1 MAKKTLPKRTSRP
14 VGATKKAVAGKAVF
28 VLAHGAGHA
37 AKGCKHKDIQAWAK
51 ALRAQ
56 GDVVDTLKYGKP
68 YNLMGNVCTAHAA
81 VIQKAISSRARPV
94 VLVSFGMGARVAV
107 HMMGKTPGDDGKPLP
122 DIPAAVI
129 KSVKG
134 MVAVN
139 YPLLRVGSREVRS
152 KPLLALPKNAPK
164 TLFIAGPKDAH
175 MDYAKLEALRKRMKS
190 KTQVIQLPDGESE
203 KPVDMKTIV
212 QQIAQLMR

>member
-1 MAKKTLPKRTSRP
+1 MGSIKVPMAKKTLPKRTSRP

-68 YNLMGNVCTAHAA
+68 YNLMGNLCTAHAA
-81 VIQKAISSRARPV
+81 VIQKAIRSKARPV

-122 DIPAAVI
+122 
-129 KSVKG
+129 
-134 MVAVN
+134 
-139 YPLLRVGSREVRS
+139 
-152 KPLLALPKNAPK
+152 ALPKNSPK
-164 TLFIAGPKDAH
+164 TLFIVGPKDAH
-175 MDYAKLEALRKRMKS
+175 MDYAKLAAIRKSMKS
-190 KTQVIQLPDGESE
+190 KTKVISLPDGESE
-203 KPVDMKTIV
+203 RPADMKEVV